1 MTRVELQSSVR
12 TRRTVVLLSFDAAA
26 LAFAY
31 LISVLLRYG
40 GDLDGTVWRDAA
52 GVTCAAIV
60 LHWMVGLVSRVH
72 LGRVGVAT
80 IEETIGLGLVTL
92 VAGTAVA
99 LVNAMVDPHW
109 VARSVPVSATF
120 LGFFLMLTVRALWR
134 HLTDQFPTAGG
145 ENARRALIVGA
156 GYSGNRL
163 ARSMLSRPEAGLIP
177 VGFLDDDHWKRQ
189 RRHYGIPVLG
199 TLEDLPAVARRTG
212 AEVVVVAIPR
222 ADKDMIAPLVDAA
235 REAGVA
241 LKVLPSFAE
250 SFSTQADVRDVR
262 DVNLT
267 DILGRAAIETDVAS
281 IAGYVTGKRVLVTGA
296 GGSIGSELCRQID
309 KYGPAELIML
319 DRDESALHA
328 VQLSIHGRALLDSP
342 DVVLNDIRDE
352 SALRKIFQDR
362 RPEVVFHAAALKHL
376 PMLEQYPH
384 EAMKTNVLGTANV
397 LRVSAEVDVSTF
409 VNISTDKA
417 ADPKSVLGYS
427 KRIAERLTASTAR
440 EAEGAYISVRFGN
453 VLGSRG
459 SVLHTFTAQIA
470 AGGPVTVVHPEITR
484 YFMTVEEAVQL
495 VIQAGAIGE
504 DGEVMILDM
513 GQPVKIDDVAKQLI
527 ELSGKNVEI
536 VYTGLREGEK
546 LHEQLFGGAESDER
560 SKHPLVSHAGVS
572 PLAADVVRSFDLE
585 STHLGMLQ
593 AFEDWVHL
601 PDAEV
606 AFAGLRESET
616 RAS

>member
-40 GDLDGTVWRDAA
+40 GDLDGTVWRNAA
-52 GVTCAAIV
+52 GVTCAAVV

-72 LGRVGVAT
+72 MGRVGVAT

-189 RRHYGIPVLG
+189 RRHYGVPVLG
-199 TLEDLPAVARRTG
+199 TLEDLPAVVRRVG

-235 REAGVA
+235 REARVA

-267 DILGRAAIETDVAS
+267 DILGRSAIETDVAS

-352 SALRKIFQDR
+352 AALRKIFHAR

-397 LRVSAEVDVSTF
+397 LRVSTEVGVSTF

-427 KRIAERLTASTAR
+427 KRIAERLTAATAR
-440 EAEGAYISVRFGN
+440 EADGAYISVRFGN

-560 SKHPLVSHAGVS
+560 SKHPLVSHARVN
-572 PLAADVVRSFDLE
+572 PLAADVVRSFDLG
-585 STHLGMLQ
+585 STHLGMLR
-593 AFEDWVHL
+593 AFEDWVRL

>member
-1 MTRVELQSSVR
+1 MR

-26 LAFAY
+26 LALAY
-31 LISVLLRYG
+31 LISLLLRYG
-40 GDLDGTVWRDAA
+40 SDLTEQVWMAAA
-52 GVTCAAIV
+52 GVAVVAIA
-60 LHWMVGLVSRVH
+60 LQWGVGLVSQVY

-80 IEETIGLGLVTL
+80 IEETMGLGLVTL
-92 VAGTAVA
+92 VAGTMVS

-134 HLTDQFPTAGG
+134 HLTDQFTLAGG
-145 ENARRALIVGA
+145 DNARRALIVGA

-163 ARSMLSRPEAGLIP
+163 ARSMLSRPEAGMVP
-177 VGFLDDDHWKRQ
+177 VGFLDDDQWKRQ

-199 TLEDLPAVARRTG
+199 TLSELPQVVARTG

-222 ADKDMIAPLVDAA
+222 ADKAMIAPLVDAA

-250 SFSTQADVRDVR
+250 SFSTKADVRDVR

-296 GGSIGSELCRQID
+296 GGSIGSELCRQIN
-309 KYGPAELIML
+309 KFGPSELIML
-319 DRDESALHA
+319 DRDESALHS
-328 VQLSIHGRALLDSP
+328 VQLSIHGRALLDSQ

-352 SALRKIFQDR
+352 AALRLIFQER

-397 LRVSAEVDVSTF
+397 LKASAEVGVTTF

-427 KRIAERLTASTAR
+427 KRVAERLTAATAR
-440 EAEGAYISVRFGN
+440 EADGAYISVRFGN

-527 ELSGKNVEI
+527 ELSGKTIEI

-560 SKHPLVSHAGVS
+560 SRHPLVSHAHVS
-572 PLAADVVRSFDLE
+572 PLSANVV
-585 STHLGMLQ
+585 
-593 AFEDWVHL
+593 
-601 PDAEV
+601 
-606 AFAGLRESET
+606 
-616 RAS
+616 